1 MARSDRRKMERAGR
15 KRGDLN
21 RKSQHRMRSK
31 MGMRETAVQPVV
43 RVNTLARPK
52 RGFLYALRALWRR
65 FRHG

>member
-1 MARSDRRKMERAGR
+1 MARANTRMMERTGR

-43 RVNTLARPK
+43 RVNTLVRPK
-52 RGFLYALRALWRR
+52 RGLLHALRALWRR